1 MVRVIELDP
10 GALDPQLQTISFVH
24 HPIWTNKRL
33 YLNHGFLNYLYEP
46 PNNKGSFKE
55 VAKAYRLSNK
65 KTPPGIKEWEQNMIH
80 HNLIPHQVNWW
91 AAMDVNYKWKD
102 TSKYILNAKIKPAVK
117 VFLTK
122 LFNHRV
128 YMGKFAHQRQSHS
141 NLPPHQRYPT
151 NCTYSSHQYDP
162 TFPYATPPPLNNIIT
177 QLYEF
182 WDSPLAQHLR
192 QHVMTIADDL
202 GTTLRQ
208 QWTHLYQLPM
218 LLTYGIE
225 DTNKGIVT
233 STLIICY
240 LWTINAMFVDRMK
253 AFQNG
258 NLTDNFNF
266 FLPSNYVNRFNF
278 YLYKEITTL
287 DKHVTNKGYHG
298 REAAL
303 MPVPR
308 PNINKL
314 SQPLRDAYKHTW
326 CRNNKIAEIQQDK
339 LVVNII
345 DPPTLMDLHTNPYIT
360 LDTG

>member
-1 MVRVIELDP
+1 
-10 GALDPQLQTISFVH
+10 
-24 HPIWTNKRL
+24 
-33 YLNHGFLNYLYEP
+33 
-46 PNNKGSFKE
+46 
-55 VAKAYRLSNK
+55 
-65 KTPPGIKEWEQNMIH
+65 
-80 HNLIPHQVNWW
+80 
-91 AAMDVNYKWKD
+91 
-102 TSKYILNAKIKPAVK
+102 
-117 VFLTK
+117 
-122 LFNHRV
+122 
-128 YMGKFAHQRQSHS
+128 
-141 NLPPHQRYPT
+141 
-151 NCTYSSHQYDP
+151 
-162 TFPYATPPPLNNIIT
+162 
-177 QLYEF
+177 
-182 WDSPLAQHLR
+182 
-192 QHVMTIADDL
+192 MTIADDL

-303 MPVPR
+303 RPVPR

-314 SQPLRDAYKHTW
+314 SQTLRDAYKYTW